1 MSPSISTDPVQG
13 VIHLPAASS
22 PWAQIIAIQGKL
34 RSGAFVA
41 ATGHVT
47 FAQIACD
54 PRMRPKLAL
63 PGFAVFEMSVAPVD
77 TSMPIWWDFRIA
89 WTGARR

>member
-1 MSPSISTDPVQG
+1 M
-13 VIHLPAASS
+13 IHLPTASS
-22 PWAQIIAIQGKL
+22 PWPQIVSIQGKL
-34 RSGAFVA
+34 RSGTFAAFVA
-41 ATGHVT
+41 ATDHVT

-77 TSMPIWWDFRIA
+77 TSMPTWWDFRIA